1 MTPTDPL
8 EIVAPS
14 ASLDPLAPWFGARTS
29 QERALAATFWTSLG
43 GLSGLF
49 HATAIF
55 FSLVATLLPIPFFSE
70 ACSSVKPVSF
80 RPPERVEVAI
90 VKVEPLPVV
99 EELEPPPELEEAPA
113 PPKGAKAKK
122 LAAEIDKMNVGMLA
136 LLGTT
141 DSVSGVFGTLDSGPD
156 SAVFGAL
163 IGDEIGDSFGVGGLG
178 LSGVG
183 VTGGVAGGVEG
194 GGSIGLGGLGTLGHA
209 AGGGGG
215 TGSGFGSGKGFGSI
229 GEAKARV
236 RVDIVDTD
244 LDRELAR
251 RTLSRAGPALEA
263 CASELPADLTL
274 RVRDGIVGAAE
285 GAPTCVA
292 KALIGRPLPG
302 TGHVAIHIEPR

>member
-14 ASLDPLAPWFGARTS
+14 ASLDPLAPWLGARTS
-29 QERALAATFWTSLG
+29 QERALAATFWTSFG

-90 VKVEPLPVV
+90 VKVEAPPVL
-99 EELEPPPELEEAPA
+99 EELEPPPEIEVAPPA
-113 PPKGAKAKK
+113 PKGAKAKK
-122 LAAEIDKMNVGMLA
+122 LAAEIDTMNVAMLA
-136 LLGTT
+136 LLGTK
-141 DSVSGVFGTLDSGPD
+141 DSVSGVFGTLETGSD

-163 IGDEIGDSFGVGGLG
+163 IGDEIGDSFGAGGLG

-183 VTGGVAGGVEG
+183 VAGGVEG
-194 GGSIGLGGLGTLGHA
+194 GVVGGGSVGLGGLGTLGHGE
-209 AGGGGG
+209 GGGGG
-215 TGSGFGSGKGFGSI
+215 TGSGYGSGKGFAVV

-251 RTLSRAGPALEA
+251 RALTRARPALEA
-263 CASELPADLTL
+263 CAGELPADLTL
-274 RVRDGIVGAAE
+274 RVKDGTVGSVE
-285 GAPTCVA
+285 GAPACIA
-292 KALIGRPLPG
+292 KAMVGRPLPG
-302 TGHVAIHIEPR
+302 TGYVAVHLEPR

>member
-209 AGGGGG
+209 AGSGGG
-215 TGSGFGSGKGFGSI
+215 SLQ
-229 GEAKARV
+229 AR
-236 RVDIVDTD
+236 TD
-244 LDRELAR
+244 QSAR
-251 RTLSRAGPALEA
+251 RASSSPRGSSGSPRWFSARETRSQSAHARSSAPPSSRGATTPPPIKRSHAASMARSRSSTL
-263 CASELPADLTL
+263 LPD
-274 RVRDGIVGAAE
+274 RR
-285 GAPTCVA
+285 
-292 KALIGRPLPG
+292 
-302 TGHVAIHIEPR
+302 